1 VILSDPSHKEWTV
14 WDYRLIKAYH
24 LKQGFMSGNF
34 PVWLDRDENV
44 WFEAKNFVSRSEAVI
59 EAAQEKESTSK
70 NGGTK
75 GKRFYAVIKGTRN
88 GGPLPTLRDFLE
100 KQAVARGQKSDAPVE
115 KEQIDLPIQG
125 VD

>member
-44 WFEAKNFVSRSEAVI
+44 WFESKSFVSRSEAVI
-59 EAAQEKESTSK
+59 EDAQEKDQKS
-70 NGGTK
+70 GGTK
-75 GKRFYAVIKGTRN
+75 GKKFYATIKGTRN
-88 GGPLPTLRDFLE
+88 GEPLPTMRDFLE
-100 KQAVARGQKSDAPVE
+100 KQALARGQKSSMPP
-115 KEQIDLPIQG
+115 KEEWVDLPIQG